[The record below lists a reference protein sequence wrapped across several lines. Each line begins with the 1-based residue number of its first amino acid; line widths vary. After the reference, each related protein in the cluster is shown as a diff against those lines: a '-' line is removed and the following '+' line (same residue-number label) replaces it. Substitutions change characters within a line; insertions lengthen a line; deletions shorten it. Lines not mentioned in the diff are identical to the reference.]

1 MSTILLDGQTTR
13 MPLESATISH
23 SLLSEEQLAFLNENG
38 YVALPEITSDEEI
51 VELRQIISGLFEKK
65 AGYDQGAYFNFAGAE
80 EDKDGPSI
88 PQIVGPH
95 HFAHQLKRTEFRRN
109 AAAVARQILGPQARF
124 HVDHT
129 MTKPPLVG
137 AATPWHQD
145 EAFKDPRFKY
155 REISIWMPLQPV
167 NDLNGC
173 MQFIPGTHTGKILP
187 HRNPNHDARVH
198 ALECYEG
205 FDPAQ
210 AVACPLPAGGCT
222 IHFGRTVHGAGPNR
236 SDAPRYA
243 YVLIFQ
249 VPAEAA
255 ENPQEFPWLQNKNTA
270 RMQRSSRWLRQ
281 GGKYVNLWR
290 AIRKQGSAGLQARV
304 PEADQTGVCL
314 PEAVRAAGGWHFAP
328 ESILT
333 TDLGLFRPIRGLDVE
348 RALAQPT

>member
-1 MSTILLDGQTTR
+1 MPTIQLEDSNHSTTLA
-13 MPLESATISH
+13 SATTSH
-23 SLLSEEQLAFLNENG
+23 SLLSEEQLAFLNKNG
-38 YVALPEITSDEEI
+38 YVALPAITSGEE
-51 VELRQIISGLFEKK
+51 VAELRQIIAGLFEKK
-65 AGYDQGAYFNFAGAE
+65 VGYDQGAYFNFAGAE

-129 MTKPPLVG
+129 MNKPPHTG

-145 EAFKDPRFKY
+145 EAFKDPRFEY
-155 REISIWMPLQPV
+155 HEISIWMPLQPV

-173 MQFIPGTHTGKILP
+173 MQFVPGTHTGEVLP
-187 HRNPNHDARVH
+187 HRNPNGDARVH

-205 FDPAQ
+205 FTPAQ

-222 IHFGRTVHGAGPNR
+222 IHFGRTIHGAGPNR

-243 YVLIFQ
+243 YVLIFH
-249 VPAEAA
+249 VPVDSTAVQTAR
-255 ENPQEFPWLQNKNTA
+255 EFPWQREKNTA
-270 RMQRSSRWLRQ
+270 RMQRSRRWLRE

-290 AIRKQGSAGLQARV
+290 AIRNKEVRDYKRVFLKLKKRVSAYLSR
-304 PEADQTGVCL
+304 
-314 PEAVRAAGGWHFAP
+314 
-328 ESILT
+328 
-333 TDLGLFRPIRGLDVE
+333 
-348 RALAQPT
+348 